1 MTTDYFLLTIPRRLF
16 ILSGRERDLR
26 AAEILLKNF
35 PFSAHVMNK
44 AEAACAAVE
53 PGGRAPLNYFNY
65 FTEIEDA
72 FIRRRGRHLLLSP
85 MDWALIESWKEMGV
99 PLHVALRGIEKS
111 FDSYESKP
119 RKRSVKSLFYCQEEV
134 EAQFA
139 EWLESQTGAHAAG
152 STTSAEGGAAGAA
165 AAPADEG
172 GRGLPF
178 PRSVIAAHLAECIA
192 GLARSLE
199 KRRASGAGEED
210 AVSEALAR
218 AAARLGELAEDFNRA
233 ARPDAELLEGSL
245 TDLEALIDR
254 ALRSTLTPDA
264 LEAARAGA
272 SEQLR
277 PYKSRMER
285 ATYEQTLDNLLAKSL
300 REAAGVPRLSLFYL

>member
-1 MTTDYFLLTIPRRLF
+1 LTIPRGLF
-16 ILSGRERDLR
+16 ILCEQGRVLR
-26 AAEILLKNF
+26 ASEILLKNF
-35 PFSAHVMNK
+35 PFSVQVMNK
-44 AEAACAAVE
+44 AEAAHAEVHT
-53 PGGRAPLNYFNY
+53 GGRAPLNYFNY

-119 RKRSVKSLFYCQEEV
+119 RKRTVKSLFYCQEEV

-139 EWLESQTGAHAAG
+139 EWVESQTGARTTASDAAA
-152 STTSAEGGAAGAA
+152 TATEGGAADAV
-165 AAPADEG
+165 EEE

-178 PRSVIAAHLAECIA
+178 PRAVIAAHLAECREA
-192 GLARSLE
+192 LARATE
-199 KRRASGAGEED
+199 KRRAAVAGED

-218 AAARLGELAEDFNRA
+218 ASARLGELADDFSGA
-233 ARPDAELLEGSL
+233 ARPDAELLESSL
-245 TDLEALIDR
+245 TDLEALLDR
-254 ALRSTLTPDA
+254 ALRSTLSTDA
-264 LEAARAGA
+264 VEAARARA
-272 SEQLR
+272 AEQLR
-277 PYKSRMER
+277 PYKARMER

>member
-1 MTTDYFLLTIPRRLF
+1 
-16 ILSGRERDLR
+16 
-26 AAEILLKNF
+26 
-35 PFSAHVMNK
+35 MNK
-44 AEAACAAVE
+44 AEAARADVPTA
-53 PGGRAPLNYFNY
+53 GRAPLNYFNY

-85 MDWALIESWKEMGV
+85 MDWALIESWKGMGV

-119 RKRSVKSLFYCQEEV
+119 RKRTVKSLFYCQEEV

-139 EWLESQTGAHAAG
+139 EWVESQTGAHAPA
-152 STTSAEGGAAGAA
+152 SDPDKAA
-165 AAPADEG
+165 ADAPPSVAAAEE

-178 PRSVIAAHLAECIA
+178 PRAVIAAHLAECRES
-192 GLARSLE
+192 LARATE
-199 KRRASGAGEED
+199 KRRAAAAGED

-218 AAARLGELAEDFNRA
+218 ASARLGALADDFNSA
-233 ARPDAELLEGSL
+233 ARPDAELLESSL
-245 TDLEALIDR
+245 TDLEALLDR
-254 ALRSTLTPDA
+254 ALRSTLSADVV
-264 LEAARAGA
+264 EAARDSAA
-272 SEQLR
+272 EQLR
-277 PYKSRMER
+277 PYKARMER